1 MRRGII
7 IGVIAMSLVLVA
19 KESSSSPEIITAAT
33 TGTSQTYLP
42 VALKAGLSPQLIWPI
57 GCIPGETCS
66 GSIGYPDIDN
76 DGAAFNCGLPGYR
89 GHQGTDIGITWQ
101 QMDQGIPVFA
111 AAAGQVLWVFDGKYD
126 RCPSSHPDCQGS
138 GTTVC
143 TQSGPYCGTGTCC
156 CTWCFAGG
164 NVVVI
169 RHTDLAGVFATR
181 YDHLRTNSILVTP
194 GQLVSK
200 GQKIAEVG
208 SAGNS
213 SGPHLHFEVWGS
225 GFYQLADP
233 WAGPCGPNFNNPLW
247 AYDPPWRVGR
257 TPLYGQNDMVQR
269 YEAPLTSPEQLL
281 CPPTSVESEK

>member
-1 MRRGII
+1 MRRGFVISTFAFGLLI
-7 IGVIAMSLVLVA
+7 LTTRAGSFSETKTAIGDIHR
-19 KESSSSPEIITAAT
+19 I
-33 TGTSQTYLP
+33 YLP
-42 VALKAGLSPQLIWPI
+42 LILKQGLPPQLAWPI

-66 GSIGYPDIDN
+66 GGIGYPDIDN
-76 DGAAFNCGLPGYR
+76 DGKAFNCGQPGYS
-89 GHQGTDIGITWQ
+89 GHQGTDIGISWE
-101 QMDQGIPVFA
+101 QMDQGIPVYA

-143 TQSGPYCGTGTCC
+143 TQAGPYCGTGTCC

-169 RHTDLAGVFATR
+169 RHFDLAGVFATR
-181 YDHLRTNSILVTP
+181 YDHLRANSILVTP
-194 GQLVSK
+194 GQFVGK

-213 SGPHLHFEVWGS
+213 SGPHLHFEVWGT

-233 WAGPCGPNFNNPLW
+233 WAGTCGPNFNNSLW
-247 AYDPPWRVGR
+247 AYDPPWRAGSVPMY
-257 TPLYGQNDMVQR
+257 TKSDVQR
-269 YEAPLTSPEQLL
+269 YETPLTNPEQSL
-281 CPPTSVESEK
+281 CPLPTLP